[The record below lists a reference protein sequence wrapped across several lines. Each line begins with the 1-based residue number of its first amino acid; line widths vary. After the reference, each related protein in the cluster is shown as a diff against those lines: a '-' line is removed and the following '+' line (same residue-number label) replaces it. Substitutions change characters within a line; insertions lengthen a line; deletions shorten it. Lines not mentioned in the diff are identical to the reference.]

1 MSGEKNKGK
10 RILVL
15 YAHPGSLRTRVNRL
29 LLQGVQD
36 LPSVEVVDLYENYP
50 DFFIDVKRE
59 QRRLMTADLIV
70 MQHPLYWYS
79 APALL
84 KQWQDMVLEEGFA
97 FGEGGSALR
106 GKRLLTVVTTGH
118 SERSYQRDGYDRYS
132 IESFLRPYEQT
143 AYHCGMIYLQ
153 PVAIYAAERL
163 SDQEVASQAAAY
175 RRRLQAFLNGEDDG

>member
-1 MSGEKNKGK
+1 M
-10 RILVL
+10 IL

-29 LLQGVQD
+29 LLQGIQD
-36 LPSVEVVDLYENYP
+36 LPGVEIVDLYECYP
-50 DFFIDVKRE
+50 DFFIDVERE
-59 QRRLMTADLIV
+59 QQRLITADLIV

-97 FGEGGSALR
+97 FGGGGGALH

-118 SERSYQRDGYDRYS
+118 SERSYQRDGYDRYP

-143 AYHCGMIYLQ
+143 AYHCGMTYL
-153 PVAIYAAERL
+153 PPFVIYAAERL
-163 SDQEVASQAAAY
+163 TDQEVATQAAAY
-175 RRRLQAFLNGEDDG
+175 RNRLQAFLNGEDDG